1 MNWIETYKFQLLFII
16 ATLGLLTTYT
26 LYMKRDVEINQLRK
40 DNETLREY
48 VVTLHERIELLDN
61 YPYEHSK
68 IENNDRNSDSPKHND
83 IGDCIKYRQC
93 GCTCS
98 DGKGTTK
105 ATTKESTNIRYSR
118 SVPF

>member
-68 IENNDRNSDSPKHND
+68 IKNNDRNSDSPKHNN
-83 IGDCIKYRQC
+83 IGDCTKYRQC
-93 GCTCS
+93 SCTCGN
-98 DGKGTTK
+98 GKGITK
-105 ATTKESTNIRYSR
+105 GAAKESSNLRNSR
-118 SVPF
+118 SLSF